1 MQALRD
7 DFEKRY
13 PGDAINSDEAN
24 AEWSKAYKE
33 LRESPEAKQME
44 EQEAKLVREIRPYLA
59 DTHGDWRSQ
68 LRLSEAPRLRVAVH
82 SEIAAGVP

>member
-7 DFEKRY
+7 DFAKRY

-33 LRESPEAKQME
+33 LRESPEAKQRE
-44 EQEAKLVREIRPYLA
+44 EQKPSSYERFVRILPTRMELA
-59 DTHGDWRSQ
+59 
-68 LRLSEAPRLRVAVH
+68 
-82 SEIAAGVP
+82 IAAST